1 MTTKL
6 LDITDVYLSTS
17 PNTTSR
23 VPMIATMSASMWFLP
38 AIGGSSRQGLN
49 MSLFHYLLPIWL
61 VRARWR
67 KPGALILHL

>member
-6 LDITDVYLSTS
+6 VITGVYLSTS
-17 PNTTSR
+17 PNTTSK
-23 VPMIATMSASMWFLP
+23 VPMMATMSANMWFLP
-38 AIGGSSRQGLN
+38 GIGSNRRQVLN
-49 MSLFHYLLPIWL
+49 MSSFHYLLPIWL

>member
-6 LDITDVYLSTS
+6 VITGVYLSTS
-17 PNTTSR
+17 PNTTSK
-23 VPMIATMSASMWFLP
+23 VPMMATMSANMWFLP
-38 AIGGSSRQGLN
+38 ESGSSSKKVLKLN
-49 MSLFHYLLPIWL
+49 LFHYLLPIWL